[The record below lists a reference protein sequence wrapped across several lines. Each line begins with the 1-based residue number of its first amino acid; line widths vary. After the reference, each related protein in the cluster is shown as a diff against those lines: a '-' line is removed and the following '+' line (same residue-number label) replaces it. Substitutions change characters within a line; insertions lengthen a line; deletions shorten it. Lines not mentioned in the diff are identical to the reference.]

1 MIKENEE
8 TFHTLI
14 NRYTCEMLTFL
25 VFMIVGAKVL
35 KADDEPCDNKG
46 CDQDILLKE
55 CRNNPTLLLPHP
67 GECQHLEEC
76 RYPLLSSTETL
87 KCEQPG
93 DVNCG
98 ERKELKDR
106 CDYQREQC
114 GSVHCYPCLL
124 KYPSCIGKTDGLNG
138 FPYRPNTP
146 YYINCENQRL
156 KSAGLVWENSVTG
169 NQMFFIKNGCF

>member
-46 CDQDILLKE
+46 CDQDI
-55 CRNNPTLLLPHP
+55 
-67 GECQHLEEC
+67 
-76 RYPLLSSTETL
+76 
-87 KCEQPG
+87 
-93 DVNCG
+93 
-98 ERKELKDR
+98 